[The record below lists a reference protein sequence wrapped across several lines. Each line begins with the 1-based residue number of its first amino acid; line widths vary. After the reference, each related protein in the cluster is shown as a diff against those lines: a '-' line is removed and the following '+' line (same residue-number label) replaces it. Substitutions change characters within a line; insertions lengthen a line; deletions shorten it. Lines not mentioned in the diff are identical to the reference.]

1 MRVAGSARKAERLH
15 QGTDMSEANG
25 LHRDPEELVA
35 RYIENP
41 QPDLKDLIIS
51 EYASLVER
59 VARKFSGIEPF
70 EDLVQVGFIGL
81 LNALSKY
88 DPKAGVRFNTYA
100 TYLVAGEIK
109 HYLRDRSQTIR
120 QPAWLQELRH
130 KINRATGVLYQTLG
144 RTPTK
149 REIAD
154 FLDVS
159 ESSVA
164 DAIQT
169 QEMLKVASLDTAPVS
184 EDDADTDVERLD
196 SADFCPEQL
205 TVEDRVVLES
215 ALRQL
220 RDLERQVLVHFHFDS
235 MNQTEIAAK
244 LGISCNYVSHI
255 LRQSL
260 AKLRKILTA
269 EERSDAFL
277 RRYEEDSSV
286 LDSLTGAYTES
297 YFRARI
303 QEEVHRASSNT
314 STVAIVMVNFTG
326 LNQLKSFYGESS
338 VLDFMADAAEF
349 LKDNV
354 RRLDIVCRFGEFGF
368 GIILPATGHNVAVAR
383 QRLVGKVQ
391 EWIQSRNGI
400 KSPVSVEIGHA
411 SFPDDAS
418 SAKELLAK
426 AKPKAVVSRP
436 TDKNKAAA

>member
-1 MRVAGSARKAERLH
+1 MP
-15 QGTDMSEANG
+15 EANG
-25 LHRDPEELVA
+25 LQRDPEDLVA
-35 RYIENP
+35 RYLENP

-51 EYASLVER
+51 EYATLVER
-59 VARKFSGIEPF
+59 VARKFSGLEPF

-109 HYLRDRSQTIR
+109 HYLRDRAQTIR

-130 KINRATGVLYQTLG
+130 KINRASSILQQTLG
-144 RTPTK
+144 HVPTN

-154 FLDVS
+154 YLDVS

-164 DAIQT
+164 DVMQT
-169 QEMLKVASLDTAPVS
+169 QEMLKIASLDSTPTS
-184 EDDADTDVERLD
+184 DDDADTDVERLD

-215 ALRQL
+215 AFRQL
-220 RDLERQVLVHFHFDS
+220 RDLERQVLVHFHFDA

-269 EERSDAFL
+269 EERSDAML
-277 RRYEEDSSV
+277 RRQEDDSNI
-286 LDSLTGAYTES
+286 LDSLTGAYTET

-303 QEEVHRASSNT
+303 QEEVHRASSSA
-314 STVAIVMVNFTG
+314 STVSTVLVNFTG
-326 LNQLKSFYGESS
+326 LPQLKAFYGESS

-354 RRLDIVCRFGEFGF
+354 RRLDIVCRVGDFGF
-368 GIILPATGHNVAVAR
+368 GIILPATGHNVAVVR
-383 QRLVGKVQ
+383 QRLVQKVMQ
-391 EWIQSRNGI
+391 WIQSRNGI
-400 KSPVSVEIGHA
+400 NSPVNVEIGHA
-411 SFPDDAS
+411 SFPDDAE
-418 SAKELLAK
+418 SAKDLLAK
-426 AKPKAVVSRP
+426 AKPKAVV
-436 TDKNKAAA
+436 TQVQGKQKAAA